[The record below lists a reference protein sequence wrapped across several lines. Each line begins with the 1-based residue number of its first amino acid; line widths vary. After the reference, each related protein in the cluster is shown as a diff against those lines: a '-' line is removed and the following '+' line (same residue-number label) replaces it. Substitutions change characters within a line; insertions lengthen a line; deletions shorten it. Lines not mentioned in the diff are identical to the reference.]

1 MKFLVITAISEY
13 ETDVK
18 HILKK
23 CEIETFS
30 FHEIT
35 GYKNE
40 SPEDSSPNWFAA
52 DERHA
57 TASMMFHV
65 FATVEKAQCL
75 FKEVNRANA
84 AQEFQSKIHI
94 VSLNVEQ
101 SNTTENAQ

>member
-1 MKFLVITAISEY
+1 MKFLVITAISEF

-23 CEIETFS
+23 CKVATFS

-35 GYKNE
+35 GYKNH
-40 SPEDSSPNWFAA
+40 SSADSVPNWFAG

-57 TASMMFHV
+57 TQSVIFYV
-65 FATVEKAQCL
+65 FASSEIADNI
-75 FKEVNRANA
+75 FKEVNHANTS
-84 AQEFQSKIHI
+84 QEFQSKIHI

-101 SNTTENAQ
+101 SNISENAQ

>member
-23 CEIETFS
+23 CKVETFS
-30 FHEIT
+30 FHELT
-35 GYKNE
+35 GYKNH
-40 SPEDSSPNWFAA
+40 STADSAPNWFAG

-57 TASMMFHV
+57 TASVMFYV
-65 FATVEKAQCL
+65 LTSSEKAENI
-75 FKEVNRANA
+75 FEEVDKSNA
-84 AQEFQSKIHI
+84 AQEFTSKIHF

-101 SNTTENAQ
+101 TNIS